1 MTEILSECKKSIVI
15 MLHRT
20 IRYCKKTTVIHG
32 VTIPE
37 GVIAHVAIDA
47 IHHDPEYYDDPESY
61 IPER

>member
-1 MTEILSECKKSIVI
+1 

-20 IRYCKKTTVIHG
+20 LRYCKKTIVIHG

-37 GVIAHVAIDA
+37 GVIVHVAIDA